1 MQIGIE
7 LKEMGKSYQMI
18 ADELGTSKSTVGR
31 WFAPPVTT
39 KH

>member
-18 ADELGTSKSTVGR
+18 ADEIGTSKSTVARG
-31 WFAPPVTT
+31 FVPPVAT
-39 KH
+39 KQ